1 MAWYGIVETALG
13 PLFVGGSDRGVHRVD
28 FLRDSRNGHPGD
40 YDEAHWAGRLQAE
53 TGETVVRDEVAAGV
67 ASTQLREFMAGA
79 RARFDLPLA
88 PTGTPWQKAVWDA
101 LLTIP
106 FGETT
111 SYGEIARRLDRP
123 SASRAVGMAVGRNP
137 IGIVVPC
144 HRVIGSDGSL
154 TGYGGGLARKQTL
167 LDLERSHRQP
177 RLLPA

>member
-1 MAWYGIVETALG
+1 MAWYDTVETALG

-40 YDEAHWAGRLQAE
+40 YDESHWAGRLQAE

-67 ASTQLREFMAGA
+67 TSTQLREFMAGV

-88 PTGTPWQKAVWDA
+88 PIGTPWQNAVWDA

-106 FGETT
+106 FGKTT
-111 SYGEIARRLDRP
+111 SYGEIARRLGKP
-123 SASRAVGMAVGRNP
+123 SASRAVGMAVGQNP

-144 HRVIGSDGSL
+144 HRVVGSNGAL
-154 TGYGGGLARKQTL
+154 TGYAAGVDRKRWL
-167 LDLERSHRQP
+167 LELESRVASSV
-177 RLLPA
+177 AA